1 MNTANGATLAQLEKQ
16 LRRRRIDSGD
26 LDGIQDELA
35 NIPLHEAIR
44 VVERQPSK
52 RGAVLIRLL
61 PPERAAAAFDALDPA
76 HQAEIVEALG
86 REDVAGLFSALGA
99 EDRVRM
105 LDNMP
110 AEIAERFLGDLDED
124 ARADTCLLYTSP
136 SPRD

>member
-1 MNTANGATLAQLEKQ
+1 MTTANAAAITHLEKQ
-16 LRRRRIDSGD
+16 LNRHRLDSGD
-26 LDGIQDELA
+26 LDGLHEELA
-35 NIPLHEAIR
+35 EIPLHDVVH

-110 AEIAERFLGDLDED
+110 AEIAERLSLIHI
-124 ARADTCLLYTSP
+124 
-136 SPRD
+136 